1 MEELKE
7 DPYTNF
13 KEDQNLSDNDDELN
27 NIDDQ

>member
-1 MEELKE
+1 MEEMKD
-7 DPYTNF
+7 DPIANF